1 METPFDS
8 TDNLIACPTCD
19 ALYTLPKVQTGG
31 VAACSRCHTV
41 LLEPRRSAMTHIL
54 MLSVTALVLLI
65 AAVWFPFLA
74 ISASGLGTNSSVLD
88 AISAFSD
95 EWMLPLSVAVGGLIV
110 ILPGLRLIL
119 LIYVF
124 APMAIGHAP
133 ARFAGPA
140 FRWAAHIRP
149 WAMAEVF
156 IIGVAVALVKLADLA
171 QVSLGPA
178 FWAFVG
184 LVIVTILKDN
194 TMDRFSVWQTL
205 DTRRRF

>member
-1 METPFDS
+1 MDSRPES
-8 TDNLIACPTCD
+8 TDQLIACPTCD
-19 ALYTLPKVQTGG
+19 ALYARPDVETGRQ
-31 VAACSRCHTV
+31 AACARCHTV
-41 LLEPRRSAMTHIL
+41 LLAPKAGAMTHIL
-54 MLSVTALVLLI
+54 MLAMTALILLI

-74 ISASGLGTNSSVLD
+74 ISASGLGANSSVID
-88 AISAFSD
+88 AIAAFSGA
-95 EWMLPLSVAVGGLIV
+95 WMLPLSVAVGGLIV
-110 ILPGLRLIL
+110 LLPGLRLIL

-133 ARFAGPA
+133 ARFAGTA

-171 QVSLGPA
+171 QVTLGPA

-184 LVIVTILKDN
+184 LVIVTMLKDN
-194 TMDRFSVWQTL
+194 VMDRFSVWQTL
-205 DTRRRF
+205 DTRRQS